1 MVTPCKVLLAY
12 LLHCSGYDYEIIVI
26 DDNSPDGTQE
36 VAKQLQKEY
45 GDEKI
50 VSLYLTSNG
59 KVLNKNRVIRT
70 ITEGQKQLA
79 YLQGNALASLVHF
92 VVYNCTRWTRDVSA
106 LCWRLHT
113 YFCPF

>member
-1 MVTPCKVLLAY
+1 MVTSCGVLLAY

-50 VSLYLTSNG
+50 VSLYITSNE
-59 KVLNKNRVIRT
+59 K
-70 ITEGQKQLA
+70 
-79 YLQGNALASLVHF
+79 F
-92 VVYNCTRWTRDVSA
+92 
-106 LCWRLHT
+106 
-113 YFCPF
+113 